1 MQEVYLLND
10 ISREDREIQS
20 VVYQNKEDAKNEFD
34 SRVEEHIENFWLTKE
49 DFNRQNNAWA
59 SMDLDYSEMY
69 DWDRWVEIY
78 FTTLNLH

>member
-34 SRVEEHIENFWLTKE
+34 SRVENIWKTF
-49 DFNRQNNAWA
+49 D
-59 SMDLDYSEMY
+59 
-69 DWDRWVEIY
+69 
-78 FTTLNLH
+78 